1 MTKIEFEGFMRKI
14 LIIIAFSIL
23 NCDLSFAVKVVFRFD
38 DPTISGDSITMRVL
52 HLFNEKELPL
62 TIAMI
67 PCDSAELPYTLT
79 DSAYYEALQKPNI
92 EIALHGYNHANI
104 NQYGEFG
111 SLDLAETNRRIKLGK
126 EILEAQLD
134 NEIVTFIPPFN
145 ITNKYISQAML
156 QNGLYILSSDMY
168 DYSYEYGIQYFPET
182 LDKSIGRKGFVS
194 AAVDAIENAWENEV
208 CVLMFHH
215 YDFEDEVAWQRL
227 SIVVDSCIANPN
239 VELYTLRSLAESGE
253 YSDWYRY
260 RANQLRSGLQ
270 KYFLHDGVLHHT
282 WLCLFVHILNAL
294 LYAMIPLL
302 LLIGWYRKRKLL
314 YLVAAVCGSVLFGA
328 LALLYMLG
336 PLKLL
341 VLEVVYVL
349 VIWIGLLGINKMAC
363 KK

>member
-1 MTKIEFEGFMRKI
+1 MKRIIFLLI
-14 LIIIAFSIL
+14 LFL
-23 NCDLSFAVKVVFRFD
+23 NVLHIFAVKVVFRFD
-38 DPTISGDSITMRVL
+38 DPTILGDSITMRVL
-52 HLFNEKELPL
+52 HLFNEKEIPL

-67 PCDSAELPYTLT
+67 PCDSAERPYTLT

-104 NQYGEFG
+104 NQHGEFG

-126 EILEAQLD
+126 EILETQLD
-134 NEIVTFIPPFN
+134 KELVTFIPPFN
-145 ITNKYISQAML
+145 TTNKYVSQAML

-194 AAVDAIENAWENEV
+194 AAVDAIDNAWENEV

-227 SIVVDSCIANPN
+227 SNVIDSCIANPN

-328 LALLYMLG
+328 LVLLHMLG

-341 VLEVVYVL
+341 ALDVLCVL
-349 VIWIGLLGINKMAC
+349 ILWGSMWLVQQKDDE

>member
-1 MTKIEFEGFMRKI
+1 MKRIIFLLI
-14 LIIIAFSIL
+14 LFL
-23 NCDLSFAVKVVFRFD
+23 NVLHIFAVKVVFRLD
-38 DPTISGDSITMRVL
+38 DPTISADSVTMRVL
-52 HLFNEKELPL
+52 HLFNEKEVPL

-67 PCDSAELPYTLT
+67 PCDSAEQPYIVT
-79 DSAYYEALQKPNI
+79 DSTYLKELQKPNI

-104 NQYGEFG
+104 NQHGEFG
-111 SLDLAETNRRIKLGK
+111 SLDFAETNRRIKLGK

-134 NEIVTFIPPFN
+134 KELVTFIPPFN
-145 ITNKYISQAML
+145 TINRHVPQAML

-194 AAVDAIENAWENEV
+194 AAVGAIDNAWDDEV
-208 CVLMFHH
+208 CVLMFHK
-215 YDFEDEVAWQRL
+215 YDFQDEIAWQRL
-227 SIVVDSCIANPN
+227 SNVVDSCIADPN
-239 VELYTLRSLAESGE
+239 VEFYTFRSLAESGE
-253 YSDWYRY
+253 FSDCHRY
-260 RANQLRSGLQ
+260 RANQLRNGLQ

-294 LYAMIPLL
+294 LYAMIPLF

-341 VLEVVYVL
+341 ALDVVYVL
-349 VIWIGLLGINKMAC
+349 VIWIGLWGRNKMVHTT
-363 KK
+363 

>member
-1 MTKIEFEGFMRKI
+1 MKRIIFLLI
-14 LIIIAFSIL
+14 LFLDVLHI
-23 NCDLSFAVKVVFRFD
+23 FAVKVVFRFD
-38 DPTISGDSITMRVL
+38 DPTISADSVTMRVL
-52 HLFNEKELPL
+52 HLFDEKELPL

-67 PCDSAELPYTLT
+67 PCDSAEQPYNVT
-79 DSAYYEALQKPNI
+79 DSAYLEELQKPNV

-104 NQYGEFG
+104 NQHGEFG
-111 SLDLAETNRRIKLGK
+111 SLDFSETNRRIQLGK
-126 EILEAQLD
+126 EILELQLGK
-134 NEIVTFIPPFN
+134 EIVTFIPPFN
-145 ITNKYISQAML
+145 AINEYVPQAMM
-156 QNGLYILSSDMY
+156 QNGLYILSSNMY

-182 LDKSIGRKGFVS
+182 LDKSLAKKGFVD
-194 AAVDAIENAWENEV
+194 AAVDAIDNALDDEM

-215 YDFEDEVAWQRL
+215 YDFKDEVVWQRL
-227 SIVVDSCIANPN
+227 SNVIDSCIANPN
-239 VELYTLRSLAESGE
+239 VELYTFRSLSESGE
-253 YSDWYRY
+253 CSDFHRY
-260 RANQLRSGLQ
+260 RANQWRSGLQ
-270 KYFLHDGVLHHT
+270 KYILHDGALHHT

-341 VLEVVYVL
+341 ALEVVYVL

>member
-1 MTKIEFEGFMRKI
+1 MRKI
-14 LIIIAFSIL
+14 LIIIAFCIL
-23 NCDLSFAVKVVFRFD
+23 NYNLSFAVKVVFRLD
-38 DPTISGDSITMRVL
+38 DPTISADSVTMRVL
-52 HLFNEKELPL
+52 HLFNEKEVPL

-67 PCDSAELPYTLT
+67 PCDSEEHPYNVT
-79 DSAYYEALQKPNI
+79 DSSFLKELQKPNI

-104 NQYGEFG
+104 NQHGEFG
-111 SLDLAETNRRIKLGK
+111 SLDLAETNRRVKLGK
-126 EILEAQLD
+126 EILETQLD
-134 NEIVTFIPPFN
+134 KEIVTFIPPFN
-145 ITNKYISQAML
+145 TINKYVPHAML

-182 LDKSIGRKGFVS
+182 LDKSISRKGFIS
-194 AAVDAIENAWENEV
+194 AAVDAIDNAWDDEV
-208 CVLMFHH
+208 CVLMFHQ
-215 YDFEDEVAWQRL
+215 YDFQNEVVWQRL
-227 SIVVDSCIANPN
+227 SNVIDSCIANPN

-314 YLVAAVCGSVLFGA
+314 YLVAAICGSVLFSA
-328 LALLYMLG
+328 LALLQLVG
-336 PLKLL
+336 PIKLL
-341 VLEVVYVL
+341 ALDVVYVS
-349 VIWIGLLGINKMAC
+349 VIWIGLWGRNKMAY